1 MIIKKKKVNLLQDKL
16 EQTIKKQ
23 IVLQNG
29 LEQIEKNAK
38 SFTKLIWT
46 DHKNAKWEELKTTKI
61 CQRKG
66 C

>member
-38 SFTKLIWT
+38 SFTKLI
-46 DHKNAKWEELKTTKI
+46 
-61 CQRKG
+61 
-66 C
+66 